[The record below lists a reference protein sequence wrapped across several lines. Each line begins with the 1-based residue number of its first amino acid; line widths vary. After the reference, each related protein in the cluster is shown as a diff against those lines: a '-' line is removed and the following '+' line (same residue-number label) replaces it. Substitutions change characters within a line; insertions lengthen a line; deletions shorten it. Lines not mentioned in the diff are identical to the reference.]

1 MGWNG
6 DVAFKM
12 QTDVVNPGLGA
23 WGLSGAGMR
32 GAWGLRAGEGLASSC
47 ALCLVGD
54 SGLWQRKGG
63 PQDLKQRA
71 GPEWGGRRGQRVPR
85 GRIQPSR
92 VGAGTDHPGGL
103 GENRPVEGCGAGW
116 RAEGMALAPRLRKVL
131 SKKTWAGS
139 SLQVFASSP
148 MT

>member
-1 MGWNG
+1 MFFWGVGWNG

-12 QTDVVNPGLGA
+12 QTDLVNPGLGA

-71 GPEWGGRRGQRVPR
+71 GPEWGGGGGRGCPEAESNLLGWELGQTTQEAL
-85 GRIQPSR
+85 GRTGP
-92 VGAGTDHPGGL
+92 
-103 GENRPVEGCGAGW
+103 
-116 RAEGMALAPRLRKVL
+116 
-131 SKKTWAGS
+131 
-139 SLQVFASSP
+139 
-148 MT
+148 